1 MKKIIFISL
10 FFVLMS
16 VFFVSDTLNLVVQAQ
31 TTAGDPTLTGLD
43 ATADQ
48 VDAFKN
54 QTKNDKEY
62 YLNDFI
68 PENVGNI
75 IDIILSFVGVVF
87 FILIIYAGISWMTS
101 QGNEQQIT
109 KAKGLLFN
117 AIIGLVIV
125 FAAYAI
131 VSFLGTNVLNPIATP

>member
-16 VFFVSDTLNLVVQAQ
+16 VFSVSSIVNAQTQ

-43 ATADQ
+43 ATAGQ
-48 VDAFKN
+48 VDAFKS
-54 QTKNDKEY
+54 QTGADKNYDTGW
-62 YLNDFI
+62 LSSR
-68 PENVGNI
+68 VGDI
-75 IDIILSFVGVVF
+75 ISIILSFVGVVF

>member
-1 MKKIIFISL
+1 
-10 FFVLMS
+10 MS
-16 VFFVSDTLNLVVQAQ
+16 VFSVSSIVNAQTQTQTPTTVDGLNETAGQITAFQAQ
-31 TTAGDPTLTGLD
+31 TTNSDS
-43 ATADQ
+43 
-48 VDAFKN
+48 
-54 QTKNDKEY
+54 Y
-62 YLNDFI
+62 YRDNFI

-75 IDIILSFVGVVF
+75 IDIILSFVGVIF